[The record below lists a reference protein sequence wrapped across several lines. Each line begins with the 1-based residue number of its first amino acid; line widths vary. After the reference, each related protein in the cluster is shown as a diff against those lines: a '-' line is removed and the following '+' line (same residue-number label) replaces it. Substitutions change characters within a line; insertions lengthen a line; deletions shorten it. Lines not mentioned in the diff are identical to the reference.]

1 MEIFFAVIS
10 GLTLFTWIL
19 ILAHM
24 LNGVRQLRYLNE
36 LGKPKPVD
44 PPLLR
49 VSVIVT
55 ARNEERKAEEALRSL
70 MRLDYPDYEVVYVND
85 RSDDRTGEIADR
97 LQAMDG
103 RIRTIHIEE
112 LPPGWFGKNHAAYHA
127 AKAATGEVLLFTDG
141 DVIFAPCALEY
152 AVRHMLRNGLDH
164 LSLSARVAVTGPFLR
179 SCIVVFATTVNLLLP
194 PWKVRDPKSSVYFGV
209 GPFNMFLARSY
220 HAIGGHSSVALRP
233 DEDVQI
239 AKLVKRRG
247 MRSEFVRGEALVD
260 FEWYSTFQDL
270 VRGLEKNFFAT
281 MDYSIVKAGI
291 YTVVMLWLMF
301 VPFIL
306 GPTLALMGSAW
317 PAALF
322 GGAAAVS
329 LANFFLI
336 ARQIWHPWWSGLLV
350 PFATM
355 AMIYILWRSAFVTIF
370 RGVAWGG
377 PAVALSELRRH
388 RI

>member
-1 MEIFFAVIS
+1 MEIFFVVIS

-85 RSDDRTGEIADR
+85 RSDDRTGEIAER

-260 FEWYSTFQDL
+260 FEWYSTFQGL

-336 ARQIWHPWWSGLLV
+336 ARQIRHPWWSGLLV

>member
-1 MEIFFAVIS
+1 MEIFFVVIS

-85 RSDDRTGEIADR
+85 RSDDRTGEIAER

-260 FEWYSTFQDL
+260 FEWYSTFQGL

-336 ARQIWHPWWSGLLV
+336 ARQVWHPWWSGLLV

>member
-1 MEIFFAVIS
+1 VEIFFVVIS

-85 RSDDRTGEIADR
+85 RSDDRTGEIAER

-141 DVIFAPCALEY
+141 DVIFAPCALEC

-247 MRSEFVRGEALVD
+247 MRSEFVRGEALVG
-260 FEWYSTFQDL
+260 FEWYSTFQGL

-336 ARQIWHPWWSGLLV
+336 ARQVWHPWWSGLLV